1 MLIKL
6 IGELLLIYFLHQTD
20 IFILIKTQN
29 QEQACP
35 NVFSSALIAS
45 SVFRLHLKPTQT
57 PDPPRCLRGLLLLS
71 FHWSDRDVGC
81 AGWDELKSSGRGC
94 EESGSSD
101 TEKLFFF
108 SVFLIQTKRK
118 TWRIRA
124 LNMCPCWTPPLRRT
138 ALRSWKI
145 RSGWVCLTFTLF
157 AQVTVGKVD
166 TDRAQQNGVMWDS
179 CPGNSYYSWSFQRL
193 WNRFMFNVDETRN
206 ALNSLIRPSI

>member
-1 MLIKL
+1 MPKC
-6 IGELLLIYFLHQTD
+6 
-20 IFILIKTQN
+20 IFKRVNCKFRFPTALEANTN
-29 QEQACP
+29 
-35 NVFSSALIAS
+35 SWSASLPPGTS
-45 SVFRLHLKPTQT
+45 PPEFPLKWQG
-57 PDPPRCLRGLLLLS
+57 RGLRGM
-71 FHWSDRDVGC
+71 
-81 AGWDELKSSGRGC
+81 GWV
-94 EESGSSD
+94 
-101 TEKLFFF
+101 EKQRSRMWRKWEFRYRETFFF

-166 TDRAQQNGVMWDS
+166 TDRAQQNGVIWDS